1 MKLKSKKLSKTDT
14 RKPKAASKVAVVA
27 KTRSITAAKAKIAK
41 PAAKPA
47 ATSKA
52 APPKRGVVAKRDH
65 KPAPVPAKNAKK
77 GAEPVVIQVPD
88 ETMTIPEILETQ
100 ETVDI
105 FGDQIQSDAN
115 PANGDANGVT
125 AVVVQE
131 EPSAADLA
139 EEDVIVAKLR
149 EVTPPAPV
157 VAEERGSYD
166 GDTAYQL
173 YLKEIGQHKLLT
185 IEEENELAARIKKGD
200 AAARER
206 MINANLRLVVK
217 IARDYEG
224 YGVPLL
230 DLISEGNIG
239 LMKGVERFDPS
250 KGAKLSTYSAWWI
263 KQAIKRALAN
273 QGKTI
278 RLPVHVVDKL
288 FHIRRAEARL
298 QEILGREPTD
308 DEIAE
313 ELDSTPEKIRE
324 LRAASQRPASLE
336 APLGHDSDNRVAD
349 VVADENAEDP
359 YDQVEEKANSAMLK
373 DLLKDL
379 DPREVTILR
388 YRFGLDGDEE
398 KTLEEVGRKFG
409 LTRERIRQIQE
420 IALKKL
426 RKKIDKLEAVRRAA

>member
-1 MKLKSKKLSKTDT
+1 MKLKLKKALDSRKTIPAKAVK
-14 RKPKAASKVAVVA
+14 RALKPVKIDLIKARVVAVRPARKAVLPKKSA
-27 KTRSITAAKAKIAK
+27 VILALKKKEAKIAIVQ
-41 PAAKPA
+41 
-47 ATSKA
+47 KA
-52 APPKRGVVAKRDH
+52 AA
-65 KPAPVPAKNAKK
+65 PAPVTRMEIETTGLTSGTTNIVPLPDASD
-77 GAEPVVIQVPD
+77 AENEEP
-88 ETMTIPEILETQ
+88 TQ
-100 ETVDI
+100 E
-105 FGDQIQSDAN
+105 A
-115 PANGDANGVT
+115 
-125 AVVVQE
+125 
-131 EPSAADLA
+131 LA
-139 EEDVIVAKLR
+139 K
-149 EVTPPAPV
+149 
-157 VAEERGSYD
+157 VAEEVKPVTMEEIRQAYD

-173 YLKEIGQHKLLT
+173 YLKEIGQTPLLT
-185 IEEENELAARIKKGD
+185 IEEENALAARIKKGD
-200 AAARER
+200 KAARER
-206 MINANLRLVVK
+206 MIKANLRLVVK

-250 KGAKLSTYSAWWI
+250 KGAKLSTYSARWI

-298 QEILGREPTD
+298 QEAFGREATD
-308 DEIAE
+308 DEIAS
-313 ELDSTPEKIRE
+313 ELDTTSDKIRE
-324 LRAASQRPASLE
+324 LRTASQRPASLE
-336 APLGHDSDNRVAD
+336 APLGYDSDNKVAD

-359 YDQVEEKANSAMLK
+359 YSELEGKANTAMLRQVM
-373 DLLKDL
+373 KDL

-388 YRFGLDGDEE
+388 YRFGLDGDDE

-426 RKKIDKLEAVRRAA
+426 RKKIEKLEQQKQAA

>member
-1 MKLKSKKLSKTDT
+1 MKVKLK
-14 RKPKAASKVAVVA
+14 KAAKSRG
-27 KTRSITAAKAKIAK
+27 TTPAK
-41 PAAKPA
+41 PARRPASPVKMELIKAK
-47 ATSKA
+47 
-52 APPKRGVVAKRDH
+52 VVAVRPAG
-65 KPAPVPAKNAKK
+65 KPVLPKKSAVLLALKKKEAKLALIQKAPEKAVEPA
-77 GAEPVVIQVPD
+77 ETPVVQNAAEGSNIVSLPD
-88 ETMTIPEILETQ
+88 PNFDPENEEPTQ
-100 ETVDI
+100 E
-105 FGDQIQSDAN
+105 A
-115 PANGDANGVT
+115 
-125 AVVVQE
+125 
-131 EPSAADLA
+131 LA
-139 EEDVIVAKLR
+139 KVEQEDVKP
-149 EVTPPAPV
+149 VTI
-157 VAEERGSYD
+157 EEIRQAYD

-173 YLKEIGQHKLLT
+173 YLKEIGQTPLLT
-185 IEEENELAARIKKGD
+185 IEEENALAAKIKKGD
-200 AAARER
+200 KAARER
-206 MINANLRLVVK
+206 MIKANLRLVVK

-239 LMKGVERFDPS
+239 LMKGVERFDPT

-298 QEILGREPTD
+298 QEAFGREATD
-308 DEIAE
+308 EEIAS
-313 ELDSTPEKIRE
+313 ELDTTPDKIRE
-324 LRAASQRPASLE
+324 LRTASQRPASLE
-336 APLGHDSDNRVAD
+336 APLGYDSDNRVAD

-359 YDQVEEKANSAMLK
+359 YSELEGKANTAMLRQVM
-373 DLLKDL
+373 KDL

-426 RKKIDKLEAVRRAA
+426 RKKIEKLEQQKQAA